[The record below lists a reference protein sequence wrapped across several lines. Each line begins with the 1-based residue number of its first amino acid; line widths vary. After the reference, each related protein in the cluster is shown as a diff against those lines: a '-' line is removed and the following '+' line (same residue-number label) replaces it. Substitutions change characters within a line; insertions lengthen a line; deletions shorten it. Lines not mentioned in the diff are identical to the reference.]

1 MTTKANAPQSE
12 NDIMDHRRDHD
23 RDHDLDHDLDH
34 DIGHGIDQ
42 PAAAL
47 TADDIRGLVRPDHV
61 HRRAYAD
68 EAVFEL
74 EQERIFSR
82 LWIYVAHES
91 QLKKPGDF
99 VRTRLAHH
107 EILVTRHND
116 GEIYVLQNRCPHRGA
131 RLCMVDRGNSRLFS
145 CPYHAWVFRP
155 DGSLSTVPHRK
166 SYPESFSVD
175 DPQHHMKRIDNVES
189 YRGFVFA
196 TLNPNP
202 EPLVDHLGAMT
213 DIIDNL
219 VDRAPD
225 GEIEIADSSFTLEYR
240 GNWKLHVENAAD
252 IFHPS
257 FVHSSSVA
265 PARRAPANASILDSD
280 QTREMLMANGFG
292 VDDWER
298 IQLTGLAGGHTFMTN
313 IYTAGAL
320 VNDGSDPVVAR
331 YRAALAAKIGPERA
345 ASVLGVNRF
354 NNIIYPNLVL
364 NAQHQQMRVTI
375 PISVDRTLVQVHCFR
390 LKGAPD
396 EMFHRAVRFLS
407 TLGSPASMIFSDDVE
422 MLERCQQGL
431 AKDSEMWVDFSRGF
445 DSDQHTE
452 SGEISG
458 AASEMP
464 MRVQFKAWLAHM
476 TAEAA

>member
-1 MTTKANAPQSE
+1 
-12 NDIMDHRRDHD
+12 MDHN
-23 RDHDLDHDLDH
+23 LDH
-34 DIGHGIDQ
+34 GTS
-42 PAAAL
+42 L

-61 HRRAYAD
+61 HRRVYAD
-68 EAVFEL
+68 EAVFAL

-91 QLKKPGDF
+91 QLKNPGDF

-116 GEIYVLQNRCPHRGA
+116 GKIYVLQNRCPHRGA

-166 SYPESFSVD
+166 SYPESFDVD

-196 TLNPNP
+196 TLNPDP
-202 EPLVDHLGAMT
+202 APLADHLGPMT
-213 DIIDNL
+213 EIIDNL

-225 GEIEIADSSFTLEYR
+225 GEVEIADSSFTLEYR
-240 GNWKLHVENAAD
+240 GNWKLHMENAAD
-252 IFHPS
+252 VFHPS
-257 FVHSSSVA
+257 FVHSSSVM
-265 PARRAPANASILDSD
+265 PARRAPANASVLDND
-280 QTREMLMANGFG
+280 QTREMLMANGFSTT
-292 VDDWER
+292 DWER
-298 IQLTGLAGGHTFMTN
+298 IQLTGLSGGHTFMTN
-313 IYTAGAL
+313 IYTQGVLVSEDKDKDPVAARYKAAL
-320 VNDGSDPVVAR
+320 V
-331 YRAALAAKIGPERA
+331 AKIGPERA
-345 ASVLGVNRF
+345 ASVLAVNRF
-354 NNIIYPNLVL
+354 NNIIYPNLIL

-375 PISVDRTLVQVHCFR
+375 PISADRTIVRVHCFK

-431 AKDSEMWVDFSRGF
+431 TKDGEMWVDFSRGF
-445 DSDQHTE
+445 DSDQPAKD
-452 SGEISG
+452 GETSG
-458 AASEMP
+458 AASELP
-464 MRVQFKAWLAHM
+464 MRNQFKAWVEYM